1 MKIHPNPILKTALLG
16 ASLTAILALTASA
29 ANINWQTP
37 QTISGATDVS
47 TSGTFFGSWAPGND
61 WGGGDYAD
69 LFPVNGV
76 TFQAYGTAGVNFNF
90 SGAGIN
96 MDRYNG
102 FANPGT
108 TDGNYNHLLQ
118 TAMFNWNSGGSS
130 LTVNWENLTVGN
142 NYLVQ
147 AWLNDGRGGQSGS
160 SLFTGGANISDP
172 VAIGNGVPGQYIIG
186 NFVADSGAQSF
197 TMSPGIMLNI
207 VQVRDLTVV
216 PEPTALAL
224 LATAGAMVLGY
235 RRKKTAV

>member
-1 MKIHPNPILKTALLG
+1 MKTHSKPTLKVALLC
-16 ASLTAILALTASA
+16 ASLTGIFAVTAPA

-61 WGGGDYAD
+61 WGGSDYAD

-76 TFQAYGTAGVNFNF
+76 TFQAYGTAGLNFNF

-108 TDGNYNHLLQ
+108 ADGNYNHLLQ
-118 TAMFNWNSGGSS
+118 TAMFNWNSGSS
-130 LTVNWENLTVGN
+130 SMTVNWESLTVGN
-142 NYLVQ
+142 SYLVQ

-160 SLFTGGANISDP
+160 SIFTGGANVSDP
-172 VAIGNGVPGQYIIG
+172 VAIGNGAPGQYIIG
-186 NFVADSGAQSF
+186 TFVADSGAQSF

-216 PEPTALAL
+216 PEPSALAL
-224 LATAGAMVLGY
+224 AGIGAAALLGF
-235 RRKKTAV
+235 RRKASL